1 MFFSFIHYV
10 WTNFV
15 KGTPMQTNF
24 SWNYFYKLMW
34 CAVIKCQNSKRDLLD
49 WVIGTTQLPHQ
60 FVHLTF
66 REMFVC
72 IAVVIV
78 KCLCV
83 YYRDTKHASI
93 PSVGNFKPLDRT
105 WRSPKD
111 STALVML
118 VVVTDRSKLRY
129 LDTYSYFADFSATV
143 LAIPTATE
151 QDSGALVMSYLTS
164 SASALKLNDT
174 LISILSC
181 HMFRNVAAS

>member
-1 MFFSFIHYV
+1 MPCSFHSYIMSGLI
-10 WTNFV
+10 V

-66 REMFVC
+66 QEMFVC

-93 PSVGNFKPLDRT
+93 PSVGNFEPLDRT

-129 LDTYSYFADFSATV
+129 LDTSAI
-143 LAIPTATE
+143 L
-151 QDSGALVMSYLTS
+151 QTS
-164 SASALKLNDT
+164 VQQCWQYRPL
-174 LISILSC
+174 
-181 HMFRNVAAS
+181 RNRTQGRWLWVI